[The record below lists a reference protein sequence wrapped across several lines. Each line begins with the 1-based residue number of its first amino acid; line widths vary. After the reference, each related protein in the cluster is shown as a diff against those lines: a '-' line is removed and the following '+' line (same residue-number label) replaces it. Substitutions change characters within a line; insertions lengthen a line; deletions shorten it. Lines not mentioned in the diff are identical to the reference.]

1 MVFQILTGNA
11 EMASGT
17 HASLFKKKKKSILP
31 DIYWRSYD
39 PGSFPIIF
47 KPFHRFPFSLNNL
60 VIIHRIDFHPFD
72 RMK

>member
-17 HASLFKKKKKSILP
+17 HASLFKKSILP

-47 KPFHRFPFSLNNL
+47 KPFHRFSFSLNNL

>member
-17 HASLFKKKKKSILP
+17 HASLFKKKKSILP